1 METLKESLFS
11 LMSLNLIIKDILDFF
26 TGTVV
31 YAQGALPKKQLKAS
45 FINHFK
51 KIIKIR
57 RMSIFS
63 FMFYVQVLC
72 TLCQLYS
79 ASTDCSAKETIDR
92 FFRRAL

>member
-1 METLKESLFS
+1 
-11 LMSLNLIIKDILDFF
+11 MSLNFIIKDILDFF

-63 FMFYVQVLC
+63 FIILNMFRKVLC

-92 FFRRAL
+92 FFR